1 MQSLIFKDCKARK
14 SLRYIDNLEG
24 IVDTYMK
31 RYHRG
36 IKMSSLSAQ
45 DPANA
50 LKLRD
55 QFERQYLDLKKE
67 PVKFTIGNFVRIT
80 TAGKAFK
87 RIYQPQS
94 TEEVFV
100 VEDVCTKH
108 KIPKNTLCDLE
119 GTETIDGGFSYGR
132 ENTTFN
138 LIFL

>member
-1 MQSLIFKDCKARK
+1 MGWQKGIFFIFDGKKWNSVKSKFFRANRTLQSLIFKDCKARK

-67 PVKFTIGNFVRIT
+67 PVKFTIGKYFIKYSQQISFIFH
-80 TAGKAFK
+80 GEISSQILHLECF
-87 RIYQPQS
+87 
-94 TEEVFV
+94 VFV
-100 VEDVCTKH
+100 V
-108 KIPKNTLCDLE
+108 
-119 GTETIDGGFSYGR
+119 
-132 ENTTFN
+132 
-138 LIFL
+138 